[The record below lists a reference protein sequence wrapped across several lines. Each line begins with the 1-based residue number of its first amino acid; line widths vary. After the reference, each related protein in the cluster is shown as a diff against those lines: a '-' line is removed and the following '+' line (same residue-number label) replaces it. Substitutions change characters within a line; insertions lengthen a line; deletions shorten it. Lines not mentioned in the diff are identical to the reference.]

1 MENLI
6 IERWKDKTRND
17 GVSSI
22 ILKRE
27 ELELEIKFQ
36 GNLDL
41 YFSISNFNN
50 NPVFLI
56 GKDNYKIYEL
66 FDVLYNEVLNGITY
80 YKDT

>member
-41 YFSISNFNN
+41 YFSISKF
-50 NPVFLI
+50 
-56 GKDNYKIYEL
+56 
-66 FDVLYNEVLNGITY
+66 
-80 YKDT
+80 